1 MKLRFEESDMV
12 VVGNGVSRAELVS
25 DLLFN
30 SCQEGVVVLVPVW
43 TANAGEE
50 NEPPLLPGQLHGES
64 RFSRTFQGLNPARWP
79 HLRPLP

>member
-1 MKLRFEESDMV
+1 MV
-12 VVGNGVSRAELVS
+12 VVGNGVSRAKLVS
-25 DLLFN
+25 DLLLN
-30 SCQEGVVVLVPVW
+30 ACQEGVVVLVSVG
-43 TANAGEE
+43 TSDTGEE